1 MQKIYY
7 FPIIKTRNS
16 ELNAFSD
23 LPDEFKH
30 NICPIIEMTGALSY
44 TYPKNY
50 KVESLR
56 HTKRQGNIFN
66 KINKILSVVGN
77 NKFILDIT
85 SDPNLMYDGLSA
97 NTNGLLSPQHGYENW
112 INFLLKDSNFK
123 SQVIPTI
130 QFDMEHRQDV
140 TTQIKTLK
148 ENFDYISLRLPFYI
162 YDNNELSYNYL
173 IPKIITWISS
183 ILSLNKLIL
192 IIDIGYIK
200 HFEECKDSILNFMR
214 TEKMENSLLNL
225 KGIIP
230 LSSSFPSFVTKVEK
244 PIACQENTVTL
255 FLKNIYNALPFFHG
269 DYASIHPIK
278 YNIGGGGWI
287 PRIDYIVSDN
297 KYCPCYYDYVRAE
310 KELRNDSSAY
320 VNLAQQVLSMPNYKA
335 TIIDNNIIAPDLY
348 IQSKANGNKEFG
360 KSPSFWIANR
370 ACTYMMLE
378 TIYLKKQ
385 FQENFLYL

>member
-200 HFEECKDSILNFMR
+200 QMEDIL
-214 TEKMENSLLNL
+214 
-225 KGIIP
+225 
-230 LSSSFPSFVTKVEK
+230 
-244 PIACQENTVTL
+244 
-255 FLKNIYNALPFFHG
+255 
-269 DYASIHPIK
+269 
-278 YNIGGGGWI
+278 
-287 PRIDYIVSDN
+287 
-297 KYCPCYYDYVRAE
+297 
-310 KELRNDSSAY
+310 
-320 VNLAQQVLSMPNYKA
+320 
-335 TIIDNNIIAPDLY
+335 
-348 IQSKANGNKEFG
+348 
-360 KSPSFWIANR
+360 
-370 ACTYMMLE
+370 
-378 TIYLKKQ
+378 
-385 FQENFLYL
+385 